1 MHCFCQQGGGGGTSL
16 SSDVTI
22 VSVTVKKRCLIR
34 PKCARRLGK
43 EAVQEKLVTLTVPFA
58 AGQLSHPETLVCPHC
73 YERARARACTHKP
86 HRCLLYVSQ
95 YRLACWRVTH
105 FCYALL
111 LFVRL
116 SVRCVR
122 ARRLWFIIL
131 SWEQRHMRLKML
143 SRGMQWMGIESFSY
157 FAYHKHTSQIPL
169 IRTGICSSALF
180 IHPDKQIIKNFYALC
195 FNARVVFWERG
206 RFHCLLDIF
215 DVC

>member
-1 MHCFCQQGGGGGTSL
+1 MHCFCQRGGGTSL
-16 SSDVTI
+16 SSYVTI

-43 EAVQEKLVTLTVPFA
+43 EAVQEKLVTLTVPVA

-73 YERARARACTHKP
+73 YEHAHMRVHMYSHAPPVLALRFP
-86 HRCLLYVSQ
+86 VPFGLLVCDT
-95 YRLACWRVTH
+95 LLLRVG
-105 FCYALL
+105 

-131 SWEQRHMRLKML
+131 LWEQRHMRLKML

-157 FAYHKHTSQIPL
+157 FACHKHTSQIPL
-169 IRTGICSSALF
+169 IWTGICSSALL
-180 IHPDKQIIKNFYALC
+180 IHPDKQTIKNFYTLGL
-195 FNARVVFWERG
+195 NARVVF
-206 RFHCLLDIF
+206 
-215 DVC
+215 